1 MNQVDITKELVEKY
15 SEFVQRIHQLSEE
28 AYLFHPSSGK
38 WNAAQHLKHL
48 VLAVQPL
55 VYVYTLP
62 VATIEAK
69 FGRAERRN
77 QTYEELKAAYLV
89 KLKEGGKA
97 PEQFVPQEEI
107 TESKEALTEQLMALI
122 SQYNAAIL
130 KLTTA
135 DFESLQIPH
144 PLLGLITLKEMA
156 YNASYHV
163 EHHYNGLQLA
173 VNG

>member
-1 MNQVDITKELVEKY
+1 MNQVEITKELAKKY
-15 SEFVQRIHQLSEE
+15 GEFVQRIHQLSEE
-28 AYLFHPSSGK
+28 EYLFHPSPGK
-38 WNAAQHLKHL
+38 WNAAQHLNHL

-62 VATIEAK
+62 ETAIEAK
-69 FGRAERRN
+69 FGRVERRN
-77 QTYEELKAAYLV
+77 DTYEELKAAYLV

-97 PEQFVPQEEI
+97 PEQFVPKEEI
-107 TESKEALTEQLMALI
+107 TASKEALTEQLMALI
-122 SQYNAAIL
+122 AQYNAAIL
-130 KLTTA
+130 KLAKA
-135 DFESLQIPH
+135 DFESLLIPH

-163 EHHYNGLQLA
+163 EHHYNGLQFT

>member
-28 AYLFHPSSGK
+28 AYLFHPSPGK

-62 VATIEAK
+62 EAAIEAK
-69 FGRAERRN
+69 FGRVERRN

-97 PEQFVPQEEI
+97 PEH
-107 TESKEALTEQLMALI
+107 L
-122 SQYNAAIL
+122 YL
-130 KLTTA
+130 KRKLRN
-135 DFESLQIPH
+135 
-144 PLLGLITLKEMA
+144 LKKR
-156 YNASYHV
+156 
-163 EHHYNGLQLA
+163 
-173 VNG
+173 